1 MTQYT
6 IDCTGNCVANDEVRF
21 KRAKFTGSWRNA
33 EFSHHEIVEGKIT
46 KESYGAKTGQH
57 TFTIKLPNGKKTY
70 IKGTNLYGS
79 EGGVMRK
86 PWADE
91 SKRLVAL
98 QEKYARGDA
107 ARAARCSRRGY

>member
-6 IDCTGNCVANDEVRF
+6 IDCTGNCVVGDFVQFE
-21 KRAKFTGSWRNA
+21 RAVFTGSYRNA
-33 EFSHHEIVEGKIT
+33 RFSHNETVEGEIT
-46 KESYGAKTGQH
+46 KESYGADKQQH
-57 TFTIKLPNGKKTY
+57 TFTIERTDGERIR
-70 IKGTNLYGS
+70 IKGRNLYRNGT
-79 EGGVMRK
+79 MRK

-107 ARAARCSRRGY
+107 ARAARYSRRGY